1 LAIEASS
8 LYSLL
13 TSLRIR
19 VEGARSDDT
28 WFIRV
33 KLLGTENGL
42 VAFKD
47 VLEKMVEQI
56 SSSRRRD
63 QVRVTVD
70 VRFTNSQIQVLG
82 HRVSLQFVSICV
94 KTPHLSSRSS
104 ECEPLISEVLAS
116 SILSIFEAE
125 RLHFPR
131 SAAYL
136 QSFRV
141 VILPYC
147 L

>member
-1 LAIEASS
+1 
-8 LYSLL
+8 
-13 TSLRIR
+13 
-19 VEGARSDDT
+19 
-28 WFIRV
+28 V

-82 HRVSLQFVSICV
+82 HRVHSSL
-94 KTPHLSSRSS
+94 
-104 ECEPLISEVLAS
+104 
-116 SILSIFEAE
+116 
-125 RLHFPR
+125 
-131 SAAYL
+131 
-136 QSFRV
+136 
-141 VILPYC
+141 
-147 L
+147 